1 MRQREEKSIN
11 ILEAKSSA
19 CKNHGNVTIKLNSC
33 CTSNLSHL
41 RRPIGAVS
49 QVGKKSAAKLLKTF
63 ASGFRRRFPDPTDRP
78 WPPRMN
84 LAMRHIDFARV

>member
-41 RRPIGAVS
+41 RRPRGGQS
-49 QVGKKSAAKLLKTF
+49 GWKKVGGEVVENFRQRLSPTF
-63 ASGFRRRFPDPTDRP
+63 SRPD
-78 WPPRMN
+78 
-84 LAMRHIDFARV
+84 